1 MRRGGCDIMLVGGV
15 WVRKALRAISEPIW
29 RVTCCTPRT
38 VITCAYPD
46 QGQEA
51 MAASEREW
59 LLIVGLGNPGRE
71 YAHNRHNVGFDC
83 VGLLAEECGLSLDK
97 SQHKARLGM
106 GQVAGRHTILV
117 KPQTYV
123 NSSGE
128 AVGPIARYYKV
139 SPRDVLVI
147 YDDLDLPQGTIR
159 VRSGGSSG
167 GHNGIRSIIEGL
179 GTQGFPR
186 VRVGIG
192 RPPGRMEPKDY
203 VLQDF
208 TSSEREAMAE
218 VYERVVGAVET
229 FIREGIREAMN
240 RYNASPDMDP
250 D

>member
-1 MRRGGCDIMLVGGV
+1 MGSR
-15 WVRKALRAISEPIW
+15 WTRASTK
-29 RVTCCTPRT
+29 R
-38 VITCAYPD
+38 
-46 QGQEA
+46 
-51 MAASEREW
+51 
-59 LLIVGLGNPGRE
+59 
-71 YAHNRHNVGFDC
+71 
-83 VGLLAEECGLSLDK
+83 
-97 SQHKARLGM
+97 
-106 GQVAGRHTILV
+106 ILV

-218 VYERVVGAVET
+218 VYERVGSAVET
-229 FIREGIREAMN
+229 FIHEGIREAMN
-240 RYNASPDMDP
+240 RYNASPDTDP